1 MISIA
6 ATIGVIAAAI
16 LLTAGY
22 LLGARRGARAR
33 ERLWQQGLDL
43 AEGLRREQ
51 EDNAEQRAEMRSA
64 MLKQDLG
71 KLIELLLQQG
81 DALQRMFEPLAQRV
95 GEDKDLRATVEQVL
109 KPLVQRERTGIELAS
124 VEPRTGH
131 HHTDLTHLLDQIAS
145 KGRFQIVVLS
155 DDQGLPLASSQ
166 NDWDLDRLGGIS
178 ALLLVL
184 ADRIGRE
191 GGPAPL
197 SLMLHDEEN
206 RVTLCR
212 IFRFRD
218 RRLLLTAVSTGSE
231 LTPSALDPALAVVDA
246 VLAR

>member
-1 MISIA
+1 MILFA
-6 ATIGVIAAAI
+6 ATTGVIAAAI

-43 AEGLRREQ
+43 AEGLRLERQ
-51 EDNAEQRAEMRSA
+51 DHAEQRAEIRA
-64 MLKQDLG
+64 AVLEQDLG
-71 KLIELLLQQG
+71 KLMELLLQQG
-81 DALQRMFEPLAQRV
+81 DALQRMIQPLAQRV
-95 GEDKDLRATVEQVL
+95 GEDNDLRSTVQQVL
-109 KPLVQRERTGIELAS
+109 MPLVHKERVGIDLANVRTGA
-124 VEPRTGH
+124 GH
-131 HHTDLTHLLDQIAS
+131 ATDLTNLLDQIAS
-145 KGRFQIVVLS
+145 KGRFQVVVLS
-155 DDQGLPLASSQ
+155 DDQGLPLASSS

-178 ALLLVL
+178 ALLLVM

-218 RRLLLTAVSTGSE
+218 RRLLLTAVSTSAD